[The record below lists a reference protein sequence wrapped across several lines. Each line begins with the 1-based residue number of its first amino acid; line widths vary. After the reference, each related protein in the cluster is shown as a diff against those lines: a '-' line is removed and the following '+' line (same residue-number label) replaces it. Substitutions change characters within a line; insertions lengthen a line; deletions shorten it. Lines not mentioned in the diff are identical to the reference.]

1 MMFLVMA
8 APVVLAAPPSA
19 SESSDE
25 VSTEDKGEEDI
36 SGKAQGMLKSLLS
49 SFQDLTAAQASVK
62 VSGIP
67 STTETGGSGS
77 AATKAKVDSEGAPT
91 ARILGSALY
100 PPSGGVPDNLPLVSQ
115 THWPTTGYHKNQYS
129 SYYPHD
135 PTYWYR
141 LAASG
146 YASPYHYSPYYYEED
161 EYEGED
167 DYCPPCN
174 CDEEKEDEDEGH
186 YDKDDSVYYDEDEDE
201 EYEEEYEVVHKNPYD
216 HETDYGYDED
226 FYAILRSV
234 QEEKETENAKKSRSK
249 RSAPQP
255 FDWHSVGGPSKF
267 LEKHNV
273 GYRIKNDLRKR
284 LEEEKFPR
292 YVGFL
297 NTKPKHSKKHSKKP
311 HKNHSKHHGLKKHRG
326 PKKHHKKHSTH
337 KKHGGHKRHHKKHGT
352 HKKHHGFKK
361 PHKKHSHKKQNPPP
375 LPPPFPFPI
384 MPGPMPVPPVPEE
397 PMPNPGEEE
406 ESGMPPMMPG
416 DEGSGMP
423 PMPPPMMPG
432 DEVPGMP
439 PMMPGE
445 EESGM
450 PPMMP
455 GQEESGM
462 PPMMPG
468 EEESGMMPPMMSGD
482 DMGMMP
488 PMPTPPPV
496 DPMDANVLNQWIG
509 ICKEF
514 CTCQVQGAPV
524 FPCSCEPSNP
534 NFDACGNLL
543 NALQLV
549 CINDVPNTIPCP
561 LEF

>member
-1 MMFLVMA
+1 MFRLCFMMFLVMA
-8 APVVLAAPPSA
+8 APMVLAAPPSA
-19 SESSDE
+19 SGSSDE

-100 PPSGGVPDNLPLVSQ
+100 PPSAGVPDNLPLVSQ

-135 PTYWYR
+135 PAFWYR
-141 LAASG
+141 LAANG

-186 YDKDDSVYYDEDEDE
+186 YDEDDDSAYYEEDED
-201 EYEEEYEVVHKNPYD
+201 EYEVVHKNPYD
-216 HETDYGYDED
+216 HETDYGYDDD

-337 KKHGGHKRHHKKHGT
+337 KKHGGHKKHGT

-361 PHKKHSHKKQNPPP
+361 PNKKHSHKKQNPPP

-384 MPGPMPVPPVPEE
+384 MPEPPMVEE
-397 PMPNPGEEE
+397 PMPVEPEEP
-406 ESGMPPMMPG
+406 GMPPMMPG

-423 PMPPPMMPG
+423 PMPPMMPG
-432 DEVPGMP
+432 EEESGMP

-455 GQEESGM
+455 GEEESGM

-468 EEESGMMPPMMSGD
+468 D
-482 DMGMMP
+482 DMGMMA
-488 PMPTPPPV
+488 MPTPPPV
-496 DPMDANVLNQWIG
+496 NPMDADVLNQWIG
-509 ICKEF
+509 ICMEF
-514 CTCQVQGAPV
+514 CTCQDN
-524 FPCSCEPSNP
+524 SCTCNEPSNS
-534 NFDACGNLL
+534 NFGACSNLL
-543 NALQLV
+543 TALAMV
-549 CINDVPNTIPCP
+549 CQTDPMSIPTLGCP

>member
-1 MMFLVMA
+1 MFRLCFMMFLVMA

-135 PTYWYR
+135 PAFWYR
-141 LAASG
+141 LAANG

-186 YDKDDSVYYDEDEDE
+186 YDEDDDSAYYEEDED
-201 EYEEEYEVVHKNPYD
+201 EYEVVHKNPYD
-216 HETDYGYDED
+216 HETDYGYDDD

-361 PHKKHSHKKQNPPP
+361 PNKKHSHKKQNPPP

-384 MPGPMPVPPVPEE
+384 MPEPPMVEE
-397 PMPNPGEEE
+397 PMPVEPEEP
-406 ESGMPPMMPG
+406 GMPPMMPG

-423 PMPPPMMPG
+423 PMPPMMPG
-432 DEVPGMP
+432 EEESGMP

-455 GQEESGM
+455 GEEESGM

-468 EEESGMMPPMMSGD
+468 EEESGMPPMMPGEEESGMPPMMSGD
-482 DMGMMP
+482 DMGMMS
-488 PMPTPPPV
+488 MPTPPPV
-496 DPMDANVLNQWIG
+496 NPMDGLFEEI
-509 ICKEF
+509 
-514 CTCQVQGAPV
+514 TCDENGDCFV
-524 FPCSCEPSNP
+524 FSCDDET
-534 NFDACGNLL
+534 G
-543 NALQLV
+543 V
-549 CINDVPNTIPCP
+549 CINAATMEVIEDPR
-561 LEF
+561 

>member
-352 HKKHHGFKK
+352 HKKPHGFKK
-361 PHKKHSHKKQNPPP
+361 PNKKHSHKKQNPPP
-375 LPPPFPFPI
+375 LPPPFFPPI
-384 MPGPMPVPPVPEE
+384 LPEPPME
-397 PMPNPGEEE
+397 P
-406 ESGMPPMMPG
+406 GMPPMMPG

-423 PMPPPMMPG
+423 PMPPMMPG
-432 DEVPGMP
+432 EEESGMP

-455 GQEESGM
+455 GEEESGM

-468 EEESGMMPPMMSGD
+468 EEESGMPPMMSGDD

-496 DPMDANVLNQWIG
+496 NPMELFNNS
-509 ICKEF
+509 F
-514 CTCQVQGAPV
+514 TCDETGCYV
-524 FPCSCEPSNP
+524 FSCNDET
-534 NFDACGNLL
+534 G
-543 NALQLV
+543 V
-549 CINDVPNTIPCP
+549 CINAITMEVIEDPR
-561 LEF
+561 

>member
-1 MMFLVMA
+1 MFLVMA

-36 SGKAQGMLKSLLS
+36 SEKAQGMLKSLLS
-49 SFQDLTAAQASVK
+49 SFQDLNAAQTSVK

-67 STTETGGSGS
+67 ITTETGGSGS
-77 AATKAKVDSEGAPT
+77 GGTKAKVDSEGAPT

-135 PTYWYR
+135 PAYWYR

-146 YASPYHYSPYYYEED
+146 YASPYHYYPYYFEED

-186 YDKDDSVYYDEDEDE
+186 YDKDDSVYYDEEED
-201 EYEEEYEVVHKNPYD
+201 EVVHKNPYD

-297 NTKPKHSKKHSKKP
+297 NTKPKHSKKLSKKP

-337 KKHGGHKRHHKKHGT
+337 KKH
-352 HKKHHGFKK
+352 
-361 PHKKHSHKKQNPPP
+361 
-375 LPPPFPFPI
+375 
-384 MPGPMPVPPVPEE
+384 
-397 PMPNPGEEE
+397 
-406 ESGMPPMMPG
+406 
-416 DEGSGMP
+416 
-423 PMPPPMMPG
+423 
-432 DEVPGMP
+432 
-439 PMMPGE
+439 
-445 EESGM
+445 
-450 PPMMP
+450 
-455 GQEESGM
+455 
-462 PPMMPG
+462 
-468 EEESGMMPPMMSGD
+468 
-482 DMGMMP
+482 
-488 PMPTPPPV
+488 
-496 DPMDANVLNQWIG
+496 
-509 ICKEF
+509 
-514 CTCQVQGAPV
+514 
-524 FPCSCEPSNP
+524 
-534 NFDACGNLL
+534 
-543 NALQLV
+543 
-549 CINDVPNTIPCP
+549 
-561 LEF
+561 